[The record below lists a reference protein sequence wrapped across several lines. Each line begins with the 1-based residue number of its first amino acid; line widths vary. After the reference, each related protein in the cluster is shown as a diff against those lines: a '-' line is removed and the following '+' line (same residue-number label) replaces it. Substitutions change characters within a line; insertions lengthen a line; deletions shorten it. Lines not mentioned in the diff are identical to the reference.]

1 MEKLHFKTNI
11 KCDGCIAK
19 VKQSLNEVAGENN
32 WQVDV
37 TDPAKILTIIGNTT
51 AAKIIESLNKVGYK
65 AEKLE
70 TK

>member
-1 MEKLHFKTNI
+1 MEKLLFKTNI

-32 WQVDV
+32 WQVDIA
-37 TDPAKILTIIGNTT
+37 DPAKILTVTETANTT
-51 AAKIIESLNKVGYK
+51 CIIESLQKVGYK

-70 TK
+70 SK

>member
-1 MEKLHFKTNI
+1 MEKLLFKTNI

-32 WQVDV
+32 WQVDI
-37 TDPAKILTIIGNTT
+37 TNPTKILTITGT
-51 AAKIIESLNKVGYK
+51 ATATDIIESLNNVGYK

-70 TK
+70 NA